1 MSRDD
6 PYAHAALVAERVV
19 REHDIT
25 ALKVDPIALA
35 NKLGIEVVAKPAS
48 SGGVSGMLIRFE
60 NQFGIAYATHID
72 NPGFRGFSIAHELG
86 HYFLP
91 GHIDAVFAD
100 GNIHESRPGFN
111 SADKYE
117 IEADHFAARLLMPDA
132 LFSSALRRAGEGLA
146 AVEQLAAI
154 CETSLTATA
163 IWYAQCSHDPVA
175 IIVSTGQ
182 RIDYCFMSKTLTEF
196 KGLDWIRKN
205 YPLPGGSPTHVLSA
219 QPDSIR
225 RADRNDGTSNL
236 QDWFG
241 GPLSIEISEDAIG
254 LGSYGKTLTV
264 LYGIEL
270 PDENE
275 PEEDEGLIIES
286 WTPRFRR

>member
-6 PYAHAALVAERVV
+6 AYSHAALEAERVV
-19 REHDIT
+19 REHNIT

-35 NKLGIEVVAKPAS
+35 NKLGIEVIAKPAS
-48 SGGVSGMLIRFE
+48 SSGVSGMLIRFE

-72 NPGFRGFSIAHELG
+72 SLGFRRFSIAHELG

-100 GNIHESRPGFN
+100 GNIHQSRADFN
-111 SADKYE
+111 CADKYE
-117 IEADHFAARLLMPDA
+117 IEADHFAARLLMPNS

-163 IWYAQCSHDPVA
+163 IRYTQCSHDSVA
-175 IIVSTGQ
+175 IVVSTGQ
-182 RIDYCFMSKTLTEF
+182 HIDYCFMSKSLREL

-205 YPLPGGSPTHVLSA
+205 QPLPIGSPTHALST
-219 QPDSIR
+219 QPDSVC
-225 RADRNDGTSNL
+225 RADRPI
-236 QDWFG
+236 W
-241 GPLSIEISEDAIG
+241 
-254 LGSYGKTLTV
+254 
-264 LYGIEL
+264 
-270 PDENE
+270 
-275 PEEDEGLIIES
+275 
-286 WTPRFRR
+286 